1 MEVGSHALL
10 LERYRSAVQALDEQ
24 SASPHSREEALT
36 QAANDLRRLPV
47 APAVAT
53 NAAILSALLSDSAD
67 VVVRH
72 SLAGGA
78 RPASLICLNG
88 LVNTTDLGTMV
99 VRPLTECSLPPALSP
114 AELSGWVGQA
124 VLSAWRVA
132 PAQTIGELLHA
143 ILDGATALVLEGAGA
158 GLAVYLPESEGRAV
172 EEPAAEPTI
181 RGPREGFTEHL
192 STNTA
197 LLRRRLRSPH
207 LRVESMRIGRSSCT
221 IVVMVYLRDIADPA
235 VVAEVRRR
243 LADVEIDSLE
253 DSSYLEELI
262 EDNPYSLFPT
272 IMNTERPDAVA
283 ASLAEGRVA
292 ILADNSPSALIVPV
306 SLWSFLQASEDHYQR
321 YPIATFLRLLRL
333 GLAAMSLLGPALWIA
348 VLSYHQEML
357 PSALLLTV
365 AATREGIPFPAIVEA
380 LLMEIFFEAL
390 REAGVRLPRPI
401 GQAVSIVGALVIGQ
415 AAVQAGIVSA
425 PKVIVVAATGIA
437 SFTIPRFNLGI
448 ALRLLRFVMMIL
460 AGTLGLFG
468 IMMGLIML
476 LYHLCALRSF
486 GVPYLSP
493 VAPLSLNGLKDSLVR
508 GPRWL
513 LDQQPAFLGAL
524 RRRRMA
530 PGQRPAPPSGTSG
543 GRVR

>member
-1 MEVGSHALL
+1 V
-10 LERYRSAVQALDEQ
+10 V
-24 SASPHSREEALT
+24 P
-36 QAANDLRRLPV
+36 
-47 APAVAT
+47 AP
-53 NAAILSALLSDSAD
+53 
-67 VVVRH
+67 
-72 SLAGGA
+72 
-78 RPASLICLNG
+78 
-88 LVNTTDLGTMV
+88 
-99 VRPLTECSLPPALSP
+99 
-114 AELSGWVGQA
+114 
-124 VLSAWRVA
+124 
-132 PAQTIGELLHA
+132 TIGDLLHA
-143 ILDGATALVLEGAGA
+143 ILDGGTALLVEGAGT
-158 GLAVYLPESEGRAV
+158 GLAVYLPQSEGRAV
-172 EEPAAEPTI
+172 QEPAAEPVI

-192 STNTA
+192 SDNTA
-197 LLRRRLRSPH
+197 MLRRRLRSPQ
-207 LRVESMRIGRSSCT
+207 LRIESLRIGRSSWT
-221 IVVMVYLRDIADPA
+221 AVVMIYLRDVADPG

-243 LADVEIDSLE
+243 LEDVEIDSLE

-262 EDNPYSLFPT
+262 EDDPYSLFPT
-272 IMNTERPDAVA
+272 ILNTERPDAVA
-283 ASLAEGRVA
+283 ASLSEGRVA
-292 ILADNSPSALIVPV
+292 ILTDNSPSALIVPV

-333 GLAAMSLLGPALWIA
+333 GLAAVSLLGPAIWVA

-437 SFTIPRFNLGI
+437 SFTIPRFTLGI
-448 ALRLLRFVMMIL
+448 ALRLLRFGMMLL

-468 IMMGLIML
+468 LMLGLIML

-493 VAPLSLNGLKDSLVR
+493 VAPLSLTGLKDSLIR

-513 LDQQPAFLGAL
+513 LDQRPKFLGSML
-524 RRRRMA
+524 RRRMA
-530 PGQRPAPPSGTSG
+530 RHQRPAPPSGTSG
-543 GRVR
+543 GRSQ